1 MKWTEL
7 LAPFYGIEK
16 QNEGDPTIT
25 SLHMDSREVK
35 PGGVFFCIPGYTVDG
50 HDYVPQAM
58 RNGAA
63 AIVSERPLDV
73 DVPVAVVKDS
83 KRVMA
88 QMATRFYEEPSNHMH
103 MIGVTGT
110 NGKTTI
116 THLIEKIMQDAGK
129 KTGLVG
135 TMYTKVGN
143 ETRETKNTT
152 PESLLLQRLFKEM
165 MDAEVE
171 TVTME
176 VSSHALQT
184 GRVRGT
190 DFDIAV
196 FSNLSPDHLDFHET
210 MEKYKFAKGLLFAQ
224 LGNTYRGKVAVLNAD
239 DPASIDFEEM
249 TNAHILTYGI
259 DKSADF
265 KAENITIGPK
275 GTSFDL
281 IAFGEKIPFS
291 IQLIGKFSVYNM
303 LAATAAAYASGVSFE
318 AIQRSLESV
327 EGVAGR
333 FEPVK
338 IEAPYTVIVDY
349 AHTPDSL
356 ENVLHTVNEFAE
368 GKVSVIVGCGGD
380 RDKTKRPLMAE
391 IATRLADEAIFTSD
405 NPRSEDPIQILK
417 DMEAGVEKEN
427 YTVIEDRKEAIEYAV
442 NEAQEK
448 DIIVIAGKGHE
459 TYQIFPDRTI
469 DFDDREV
476 AAEAMKRRG

>member
-16 QNEGDPTIT
+16 QNEGDPEIT
-25 SLHMDSREVK
+25 SLHMDSREVQA
-35 PGGVFFCIPGYTVDG
+35 GGVFFCIPGYTVDG
-50 HDYVPQAM
+50 HDYVPQAIA
-58 RNGAA
+58 NGAA
-63 AIVSERPLDV
+63 AIVSERPLEV
-73 DVPVAVVKDS
+73 EVPVAIVKDS

-88 QMATRFYEEPSNHMH
+88 QIATHFYGEPSNHMH

-135 TMYTKVGN
+135 TMYTKVGD

-165 MDAEVE
+165 QDAEVE
-171 TVTME
+171 TVAME

-190 DFDIAV
+190 DFDVAV

-224 LGNTYRGKVAVLNAD
+224 LGNTYNGKVAVLNAD
-239 DPASIDFEEM
+239 DPASKDFEEM
-249 TNAHILTYGI
+249 TNAQILTYGI
-259 DKSADF
+259 DQPADF

-275 GTSFDL
+275 GTSFDV
-281 IAFGEKIPFS
+281 IAFKERYSFS

-303 LAATAAAYASGVSFE
+303 LAAVATAYASGVSFE
-318 AIQRSLESV
+318 AIQKSLESV

-338 IEAPYTVIVDY
+338 VEAPYTVIVDY

-368 GKVSVIVGCGGD
+368 GKVSVVVGCGGD
-380 RDKTKRPLMAE
+380 RDKTKRPIMAE

-405 NPRSEDPIQILK
+405 NPRSEDPMQILK
-417 DMEAGVEKEN
+417 DMEAGVTKEN
-427 YTVIEDRKEAIEYAV
+427 YTIIEDRKEAIEYAV

-448 DIIVIAGKGHE
+448 EIIVIAGKGHE

-476 AAEAMKRRG
+476 AAEAMKRKG

>member
-7 LAPFYGIEK
+7 LAPFYGVMK
-16 QNEGDPTIT
+16 QNEGDPEIT

-35 PGGVFFCIPGYTVDG
+35 AGGVFFCIPGYTVDG
-50 HDYVPQAM
+50 HDFVPQAIE
-58 RNGAA
+58 NNVA

-73 DVPVAVVKDS
+73 NVPTAIVKDS

-88 QMATRFYEEPSNHMH
+88 EMATRFYGEPSSHMH

-116 THLIEKIMQDAGK
+116 THLIEKIMQDTGK

-152 PESLLLQRLFKEM
+152 PESLLLQRLFREM
-165 MDAEVE
+165 KDAEVE
-171 TVTME
+171 TVAME

-190 DFDIAV
+190 DFDVTV

-224 LGNTYRGKVAVLNAD
+224 LGNTYSGKVAVLNAD
-239 DPASIDFEEM
+239 DPASADFEEM
-249 TNAHILTYGI
+249 TNSHVLTYGI
-259 DKSADF
+259 DRPADF
-265 KAENITIGPK
+265 KAENVTIGPK
-275 GTSFDL
+275 GTTFDVV
-281 IAFGEKIPFS
+281 AFGKSYPFS

-303 LAATAAAYASGVSFE
+303 LAATATAYASGISLE
-318 AIQRSLESV
+318 AIQASLESV

-333 FEPVK
+333 FEAVK
-338 IEAPYTVIVDY
+338 KEAPYTVIVDY

-356 ENVLHTVNEFAE
+356 ENVLETVNELTE
-368 GKVSVIVGCGGD
+368 GKVSVVVGCGGD

-391 IATRLADEAIFTSD
+391 IATRLADKAIFTSD

-417 DMEAGVEKEN
+417 DMEAGVQKGN
-427 YTVIEDRKEAIEYAV
+427 YTIIEDRKEAIEYAV
-442 NEAQEK
+442 NEAEEK
-448 DIIVIAGKGHE
+448 EIIVIAGKGHE
-459 TYQIFPDRTI
+459 TYQIFPDQTI

-476 AAEAMKRRG
+476 ALEAMEKRV